1 MNSILKILTAGVI
14 LALPLAADAADT
26 TTSQTIP
33 PPGTPVYPCWD
44 MMQNGQMTPMR
55 GLWHMGGPGMMQGG
69 MGQGGMMMMNL
80 QEVQQMQKEIEE
92 LRKQVMEL
100 KNKPSKE

>member
-1 MNSILKILTAGVI
+1 MNSFLKILAAGVI

-26 TTSQTIP
+26 AAQTGAPAAAP
-33 PPGTPVYPCWD
+33 PQGTPVYPCWD

-55 GLWHMGGPGMMQGG
+55 GMWHMGGPGNM
-69 MGQGGMMMMNL
+69 QGGMMMMNL

-100 KNKPSKE
+100 KSKPSKQ